1 LPIDRK
7 DADQAGLD
15 TLALEIAIL
24 LQKLSDRFVWT
35 HALRQQSESLRSV
48 PWVGSQIGASTPT
61 PALAIREAGA
71 YGKIFGFNSDAALT
85 CLGVWESQAT
95 MEYVPCTGSVPMTLT
110 SGNRRRDVRMSILS
124 DALPPAW

>member
-1 LPIDRK
+1 LVLK
-7 DADQAGLD
+7 
-15 TLALEIAIL
+15 LE
-24 LQKLSDRFVWT
+24 
-35 HALRQQSESLRSV
+35 
-48 PWVGSQIGASTPT
+48 ASTPT

-110 SGNRRRDVRMSILS
+110 GGNRRRGVRMSILL
-124 DALPPAW
+124 DALPSGLVSPPGSSQPCLEVEGGAPVARIAPIVFLSKSRWAA